1 MMDSMVSTP
10 CKVCAA
16 LSPGGV
22 VRAAAAHAVSLDRG
36 YGLLHEVA
44 TEADIRIDAALY
56 RARVLFVAAARRWE
70 RDRAD
75 FSRVRDARLGA
86 EERALSDML
95 CEQRRTPAR
104 RVVRPVADPGAAPD
118 FSDTLKFIEID
129 MSLVFQLSSRAGA
142 LAALAEIND

>member
-70 RDRAD
+70 QDRAQ
-75 FSRVRDARLGA
+75 FEGVAAVRRGA
-86 EERALSDML
+86 MDRAMLDML
-95 CEQRRTPAR
+95 CERRPAPAR
-104 RVVRPVADPGAAPD
+104 NCRRVADPGPAPD
-118 FSDTLKFIEID
+118 FSDTLKSIETD

-142 LAALAEIND
+142 LAALAAND